1 MIWKMVNIVI
11 YINVR
16 VWILENSGEME
27 EDKVMLIEF
36 EWRSKVMIEIGEVML
51 LVEGMRWWK
60 EN

>member
-51 LVEGMRWWK
+51 LVEGMR
-60 EN
+60 